1 MKKSIVLTLSL
12 FLLLPFVIYGQSTY
26 SWEDGGTILG
36 YYGNLS
42 DPQNVG
48 STNGVNPYDGS
59 AMLSVSEAPLSGTPQ
74 AFVAWVTDLSAGDE
88 VTACFYGYDDTP
100 GSSPS
105 LRIWGS
111 WSANDDIDSYQ
122 GSADGNTDYTDG
134 SGWSQVCHTFST
146 SQENWSSGEALVVQ
160 ARLYSG
166 SEDPTVYF
174 IDLISVDAPET
185 AMVNFPGAGVGGANA
200 GDDQFVSPGDLVTL
214 DGSASQGD
222 IVLYLWQQTAG
233 TSVSLSGAETS
244 IATFTAPEEVGAL
257 TFDLTVYY
265 DSGEFDTD
273 DVSVNVVSEMTI
285 AEARSAGVGIGTII
299 EGVVISPNFQSGNS
313 EYTIQDETAGLVVF
327 GPGFDM
333 GVNYGDLVRVSGV
346 TDEYNGKFELVISSV
361 DNVEN
366 FGPGAIPDVQVITV
380 AQLSSNGEEYESELI
395 MIEDVTVVSGEWP
408 AEGDFANLTIVD
420 DGATTATMRIDNDTD
435 IDGSPEPVWPANVT
449 GVGSQYDYDPPYD
462 EFYQLIPRFVSDFQA
477 TDGNQIPHA
486 DAGEDQA
493 VDQGVLVTLDGSNSS
508 DADGTIVGYIWE
520 QVEGTQVDLSDY
532 EEPIITF
539 TAPNE
544 NATLLFKL
552 TVYDNL
558 GAVGIDYVSVVV
570 ISGEISIFDIQY
582 TTDAGDGTYPSPMD
596 GADVAVV
603 GIVTAK
609 GFYSSGNSNR
619 FFISD
624 PEGGPWHGIYIF
636 NYDAEVEIGDEVA
649 VSGSVTEFY
658 GFTEISFTTVTILSS
673 DNQVP
678 EPIAITTGEL
688 ASAASAEEYE
698 GCLVK
703 IESAVVT
710 QLPNSYGEW
719 YVDDGSG
726 ECQIDNGIFDY
737 SPTEIGEEIAS
748 IVGAVDYSY
757 DAYAINPRNA
767 GDIGG
772 GTGGEVSIYD
782 IQYTTEQG
790 DYCYETPM
798 TGQVVTTSGIVTHV
812 HSVESPNFFLQD
824 PNGDTWSGI
833 YVFDTSVVPS
843 IGDELE
849 ITATVNEYYSFTQLT
864 DVTVATTISSGNT
877 ISPATVT
884 ANVIGIACS
893 ESGEMYESMLVSYS
907 NVTFESVDE
916 YGNWTITDGT
926 GTAMIDDYYFDG
938 DWPTISEGDFFESVS
953 GVVGYSYSEFKL
965 YPRNENDFNTGSGES
980 SVDVDYQS
988 GWNMVGISMNVESTV
1003 YTDVYTEA
1011 VAGTMYGFNETYTSE
1026 TEFNPGDGYW
1036 LYFDSE
1042 GTQSIT
1048 GQSINTLV
1056 VPLSAGW
1063 NLISG
1068 PSESVNIS
1076 NAIDPDDIIVPGTL
1090 YGFNGTYV
1098 STSDLQPGSGYWLN
1112 ASSAGEVIFSTS
1124 EVAAKETNSI
1134 NSLVDASLL
1143 TINGLPLYFGI
1154 DISDED
1160 LMMFSMPPLPPSNSL
1175 NGENRFFDV
1184 RFGNDRKILSGDSQ
1198 VRVTGAED
1206 NLSLY
1211 WSIKTDEDWDLV
1223 DEFGNKTSLK
1233 GTGETILDNFS
1244 NRFLLQKRE
1253 LIPETFTL
1261 CQNFPNP
1268 FNPVTSINYAIPEE
1282 RFVTVSVYNVM
1293 GQKIVDL
1300 VNELNTAG
1308 YHYATWNSTDI
1319 HGYPVSSGVYI
1330 YTITAGDYHA
1340 VKKMILMK

>member
-1 MKKSIVLTLSL
+1 MKKSFTFTLVLFSL
-12 FLLLPFVIYGQSTY
+12 LHLFTYGQSTY

-36 YYGNLS
+36 YYGNLAN
-42 DPQNVG
+42 PQNVG
-48 STNGVNPYDGS
+48 STNGVDPYYGS
-59 AMLSVSEAPLSGTPQ
+59 AMLSVSESPLDGTPQ
-74 AFVAWVTDLSAGDE
+74 AFAAWVTDLSAGDE

-146 SQENWSSGEALVVQ
+146 SQENWGAGEALVVQ

-174 IDLISVDAPET
+174 IDLISVNAPET
-185 AMVNFPGAGVGGANA
+185 ATVNFPGAGAGGANA
-200 GDDQFVSPGDLVTL
+200 GDDQFVSPGNIVTL

-222 IVLYLWQQTAG
+222 IIAYLWQQTAG
-233 TSVSLSGAETS
+233 PSVSLSGAETS
-244 IATFTAPEEVGAL
+244 IATFTAPDEGGAL
-257 TFDLTVYY
+257 TFELTVYFT
-265 DSGEFDTD
+265 SGESDTD

-285 AEARSAGVGIGTII
+285 AEARSSGVGIGTTIQ
-299 EGVVISPNFQSGNS
+299 GVVISPNFQIGNS

-333 GVNYGDLVRVSGV
+333 GVNYGDEIRVSGV
-346 TDEYNGKFELVISSV
+346 TDEYNGKFELVVSSV
-361 DNVEN
+361 DDVEN
-366 FGPGAIPDVQVITV
+366 FGPGTIPDAQVITV

-395 MIEDVTVVSGEWP
+395 IIEGVTVVSGEWP

-420 DGATTATMRIDNDTD
+420 DGATTTTMRIDNDTD

-462 EFYQLIPRFVSDFQA
+462 DFYQLIPRFVSDFQP

-493 VDQGVLVTLDGSNSS
+493 VDQGVVVTLDGSGSY

-520 QVEGTQVDLSDY
+520 QVEGTTVTLSDY
-532 EEPIITF
+532 EEPVVTF

-558 GAVGIDYVSVVV
+558 GAIGIDYVSVVV

-596 GADVAVV
+596 GADIAVI
-603 GIVTAK
+603 GIVTA
-609 GFYSSGNSNR
+609 GGYYSSGNSNR

-624 PEGGPWHGIYIF
+624 PEGGAWHGIFIF
-636 NYDAEVEIGDEVA
+636 NYDAVVEIGDEVA
-649 VSGSVTEFY
+649 VSGSVTEYY
-658 GFTEISFTTVTILSS
+658 GFTEISFATVTILSS

-678 EPIAITTGEL
+678 EPIVVTTGEL
-688 ASAASAEEYE
+688 AAASSAEEYE

-703 IESAVVT
+703 IENAVVT

-737 SPTEIGEEIAS
+737 SPTNLGEEIAS

-772 GTGGEVSIYD
+772 GTGEEVSIYD
-782 IQYTTEQG
+782 IQYTSEQG

-812 HSVESPNFFLQD
+812 NSVDSPNFFLQD

-833 YVFDTSVVPS
+833 YVFDTSVGPS

-849 ITATVNEYYSFTQLT
+849 VTATVNEYYSFTQLT
-864 DVTVATTISSGNT
+864 DVTVSTLISSGNT
-877 ISPATVT
+877 ISPIPVT

-893 ESGEMYESMLVSYS
+893 ESGEMYESMLVSFS

-938 DWPTISEGDFFESVS
+938 DWPTISEGDFFENVS
-953 GVVGYSYSEFKL
+953 GVIGYSYSEFKL
-965 YPRNENDFNTGSGES
+965 YPRNENDFNTGSEQGSINVDFQS
-980 SVDVDYQS
+980 S
-988 GWNMVGISMNVESTV
+988 WNLVGVSMNVASSV

-1011 VAGTMYGFNETYTSE
+1011 VEGTMYGFNGAYTLE
-1026 TEFNPGDGYW
+1026 TELNPGDGYW
-1036 LYFDSE
+1036 LYFDNA
-1042 GTQSIT
+1042 GVQSIT
-1048 GQSINTLV
+1048 GQPINTLV
-1056 VPLSAGW
+1056 VSLSSGW

-1068 PSESVNIS
+1068 PSESVNIN
-1076 NAIDPDDIIVPGTL
+1076 NAIDPDNIIVPGTL
-1090 YGFNGTYV
+1090 YGFNQTYV
-1098 STSDLQPGSGYWLN
+1098 PSTEVQPGSGYWLN
-1112 ASSAGEVIFSTS
+1112 ASSAGEVTLSTS
-1124 EVAAKETNSI
+1124 AGATKETNST
-1134 NSLVDASLL
+1134 NFLVDASLL

-1154 DISDED
+1154 DIPDEK
-1160 LMMFSMPPLPPSNSL
+1160 LMMFSMPPLPPLNTS

-1184 RFGNDRKILSGDSQ
+1184 RFGNDRKVLSGNRQ
-1198 VRVTGAED
+1198 VWVTGTED
-1206 NLSLY
+1206 DLTLY
-1211 WSIKTDEDWDLV
+1211 WSIKTVEDWELV
-1223 DEFGNKTSLK
+1223 DEFGNKISLN
-1233 GTGETILDNFS
+1233 GTGETILNNFS
-1244 NRFLLQKRE
+1244 NRFLLQKTE
-1253 LIPETFTL
+1253 PIPETFTL
-1261 CQNFPNP
+1261 SQNFPNP
-1268 FNPVTSINYAIPEE
+1268 FNPVTSINYTILEE
-1282 RFVTVSVYNVM
+1282 RFVTISVYNVM
-1293 GQKIVDL
+1293 GQKVMDL
-1300 VNELNTAG
+1300 VNELHTAG
-1308 YHYATWNSTDI
+1308 YHHITWNSTDI
-1319 HGYPVSSGVYI
+1319 HGDPLSSGVYI
-1330 YTITAGDYHA
+1330 YTITAGDYHTM
-1340 VKKMILMK
+1340 KKMILMK